1 MKINVLHVTIL
12 HRRLLKQLKQKCE
25 LFHSLHSSVIV
36 CLICFWIIFEI
47 KQMSYSFKFHPSK
60 LYLLFTYLLRDLG
73 LLPENFFNSDK
84 FLLMFLELE
93 IVKFKFCRRNLF
105 ACNGETSLEGTF
117 FIRAQIY
124 DNNFLCLS
132 VTRLTIIGTVGPRC
146 QLFWAYV
153 LLIFWVFG
161 TSYFYSRKITA
172 RKLHEL
178 HNTYK
183 WENLSAGQK
192 QDPKETI
199 YFLTIAYI
207 NFFFQKFLFLVPNH
221 LGIYIS
227 YFFVTVQR

>member
-124 DNNFLCLS
+124 DKNFLCLS
-132 VTRLTIIGTVGPRC
+132 VTRLTIIGTVVPDVSCFGRMYSWYFESLEQAIFIVGRSLQENYMNYIIHTNEKIYLLVKNRIQRKPFTSW
-146 QLFWAYV
+146 QL
-153 LLIFWVFG
+153 LTLIFFFRN
-161 TSYFYSRKITA
+161 SYFWCPIILA
-172 RKLHEL
+172 F
-178 HNTYK
+178 
-183 WENLSAGQK
+183 
-192 QDPKETI
+192 I
-199 YFLTIAYI
+199 FL
-207 NFFFQKFLFLVPNH
+207 
-221 LGIYIS
+221 IS
-227 YFFVTVQR
+227 L